1 MPTSDLAERD
11 ADTVAGSLAALER
24 RIEALERED
33 RKLRSRVEQAL
44 MDRAATSRRGDPA
57 ASLGTWLS
65 VVAMEV
71 EERLSGAPSAKD
83 RRRLAALASLL
94 GVLEEE
100 PKPSDLPVATLAE
113 PRPSVPGPPTA
124 EAAPARRPPP
134 EPRAP
139 SAATHRASAPTAGAN
154 RNPRL
159 PSRSP
164 RRRRGR
170 AEVPPAVVLENPLG
184 VLLQPL
190 DDALG
195 GLGRA
200 AGRVTSGLG
209 DALGTAFEPLERA
222 LARWGRAWGWVS
234 AGIGVVLGSAFSAV
248 PLPGVVRKWLWVGKQ
263 GARRNG
269 EAPLQAQMKKH
280 FASLLWMSIIVSVLA
295 HYALFAFWPTMAA
308 DDLSFASE
316 ELTALELPPEVDVP
330 PPPQQIARPATPVIA
345 PSTVEEDITISPTT
359 FDDNPVEDMPPPPD
373 VTSSTPADRGGPSFT
388 PFTVAPRILNGPEV
402 AEVMQRE
409 YPPVLRE
416 AGIGGEVILWVHVDE
431 RGNPEESR
439 VFRTSGFEEIDQAA
453 RRVVQRIRFSP
464 ALNGDRNVPVWIQFP
479 LTFRVR

>member
-11 ADTVAGSLAALER
+11 ADTVRGSLAALER

-33 RKLRSRVEQAL
+33 RKLRSKVEQAL
-44 MDRAATSRRGDPA
+44 MDWAGSSRRGEAA
-57 ASLGTWLS
+57 ASLDAWLS
-65 VVAMEV
+65 VVSMEV
-71 EERLSGAPSAKD
+71 EERLSGAASARD

-94 GVLEEE
+94 GVLGEQPE
-100 PKPSDLPVATLAE
+100 PLGVSVATRPE
-113 PRPSVPGPPTA
+113 PRPSVAGPGPA
-124 EAAPARRPPP
+124 EAAPARRLPP
-134 EPRAP
+134 EP
-139 SAATHRASAPTAGAN
+139 AATHRVSAPTAGNLQLPA
-154 RNPRL
+154 RL
-159 PSRSP
+159 PLRRPGHAETSRGVSLVD
-164 RRRRGR
+164 R
-170 AEVPPAVVLENPLG
+170 LG

-200 AGRVTSGLG
+200 AARLTTGLG

-222 LARWGRAWGWVS
+222 LARLGRAWGSAS
-234 AGIGVVLGSAFSAV
+234 AGIGAGLGRAFSAL
-248 PLPGVVRKWLWVGKQ
+248 PLPGVVRKWLWVGKPGSRQ
-263 GARRNG
+263 NG
-269 EAPLQAQMKKH
+269 EAPLQAQMKTH
-280 FASLLWMSIIVSVLA
+280 FASLLWTSIIVSVFA

-316 ELTALELPPEVDVP
+316 ELTALELPPEVDIP

-345 PSTVEEDITISPTT
+345 TSTVDEDITISPTT
-359 FDDNPVEDMPPPPD
+359 FDDNPVENLPPPPD
-373 VTSSTPADRGGPSFT
+373 VTSSTSADRGGPSFT

-431 RGNPEESR
+431 RGSPEESR
-439 VFRTSGFEEIDQAA
+439 VFRTSGFEEIDEAA